1 MQEVT
6 MTIHEALC
14 EVKVNAKRIAST
26 INNSTFCTFNRA
38 TSNKIN
44 GTDVSVFEKEAKSNY
59 DSIIDLIKRTDAI
72 KAAINLSN
80 ASTYITVGDKRMTV
94 AEGIYYLGY
103 GVLEKKQLLETL
115 TNQLINSTAK
125 IEVENGDRLDKKVEN
140 FIITTFGSKEKAN
153 SEDIISVS
161 DNYRKA
167 NSLVLIDPINIREK
181 IKLLKEEIDNF
192 EKNIDSAL
200 QVSNATTM
208 ITFSY

>member
-115 TNQLINSTAK
+115 TNQLTNSTAK